1 VTRLP
6 THVWGFPPG
15 GPRIFIPR
23 GAAPIPRPV
32 EWLVSPACA
41 IAIACHPPDGFP
53 RLVPDFQDE
62 VRAAGVSRGMSAA
75 NITIVTACDPA
86 DLPDDPA
93 LLKAMLAEALAALR
107 ASRQEG
113 DHLRQ
118 RVDQLLRRLFGRRS
132 ERVNPDQLLLFAELP
147 ADEAATP
154 ATPTDAEETAKPRRK
169 GHGRQQLPKH
179 LPRDRRV
186 YELSEAERLCHSCGK
201 ARVVVGQEVS
211 EQLDYEPASLTV
223 VEHVRLTYACP
234 CCEKQRQAGA
244 PAAPAAPVTPN
255 TAAVPFSAA
264 QLNDPATTVLIPV
277 PSMVSTFLTASRPP
291 SPIARGLAGPGLL
304 AHLIVSKFC
313 DHLPL
318 YRCERM
324 LARFGVTLSR
334 STMCDWLAQSAA
346 LLRPLWELLK
356 GRVQQS
362 RVIQTD
368 DTPVRVQAQTGAAA
382 HQGRLWVQ
390 VGDAG
395 HPGRVYF
402 YSPNQEGQWPQAFLK
417 GYKGFLQADAYT
429 GYDALFASGAVVEVG
444 CWAHARRKFFEAQ
457 KTDPENALY
466 ALGVIRQLYAV
477 EREATEEA
485 KKQELSRA
493 DFEALRLRLRQD
505 KAVPL
510 LKSFGEWL
518 DKQAAAVLPKS
529 PLAEAVGYARNQWA
543 ALQVY
548 ATAGF
553 LEIDNNPAE
562 RALRAVAIGRKN
574 YLFFGSDLGGET
586 AAVLYTF
593 TQTCQAL
600 GVEPWRYLRDVL
612 ERLPAQGQRAAVA
625 AERSGEVAAPSSR

>member
-1 VTRLP
+1 MSSATATAV
-6 THVWGFPPG
+6 
-15 GPRIFIPR
+15 
-23 GAAPIPRPV
+23 
-32 EWLVSPACA
+32 PA
-41 IAIACHPPDGFP
+41 
-53 RLVPDFQDE
+53 V
-62 VRAAGVSRGMSAA
+62 
-75 NITIVTACDPA
+75 DPA

-93 LLKAMLAEALAALR
+93 LLKAMLAEVFAALR
-107 ASRQEG
+107 ASLQEG
-113 DHLRQ
+113 ERTRQ
-118 RVDQLLRRLFGRRS
+118 RLDQLLRRLFGRRS
-132 ERVNPDQLLLFAELP
+132 ERLNPDQLLLFAEP
-147 ADEAATP
+147 AADEAVAP
-154 ATPTDAEETAKPRRK
+154 PPDPSESAKPRRK

-186 YELSEAERLCHSCGK
+186 YELSEAERVCHGCGQ
-201 ARVVVGQEVS
+201 ARVVIGQEVS

-223 VEHVRLTYACP
+223 IEHVRLTYACP
-234 CCEKQRQAGA
+234 CCEKRRQAGSQTA
-244 PAAPAAPVTPN
+244 LATPD
-255 TAAVPFSAA
+255 TAATAFSGAE
-264 QLNDPATTVLIPV
+264 LNDPATTVLIPV
-277 PSMVSTFLTASRPP
+277 MPMASTFVTASRPP

-304 AHLIVSKFC
+304 AHVIVSKFC

-334 STMCDWLAQSAA
+334 STLCDWLAQSAA
-346 LLRPLWELLK
+346 LLRSLWELLK

-368 DTPVRVQAQTGAAA
+368 DTPVRVQAQAGAAA

-395 HPGRVYF
+395 HPGLVYF

-417 GYKGFLQADAYT
+417 GYKGFLQADAYV
-429 GYDALFASGAVVEVG
+429 GYDALFASGAVIEVG
-444 CWAHARRKFFEAQ
+444 CWAHARRKFYEAQ

-477 EREATEEA
+477 EREATEQA

-493 DFEALRLRLRQD
+493 DFEALRLRLRQERS
-505 KAVPL
+505 VPL
-510 LKSFGEWL
+510 LKPFGEWL
-518 DKQAAAVLPKS
+518 DKRAAAVLPKS

-543 ALQVY
+543 ALQRY
-548 ATAGF
+548 TTAGF
-553 LEIDNNPAE
+553 LEIDNNAAE

-574 YLFFGSDLGGET
+574 YLFFGSDVGGDT

-593 TQTCQAL
+593 TQTCQGL

-612 ERLPAQGQRAAVA
+612 ERLPSHPPERLAELLPEEWAQAQRGIAEAATPA
-625 AERSGEVAAPSSR
+625 QLSEIAAPPTG